1 MMNFDPIKFNAERLM
16 EKCPDVFDIAR
27 MSASIEDLRFGLT
40 QLSHSAEYDAQ
51 NSYESH
57 SQGTI
62 IRIRDCA
69 RTLFRIVT
77 RRSDDLAGFSVVQAI
92 WDISRG
98 VPRPDL
104 TPAFF
109 AELQHILL
117 GLQGKG
123 PEKSLADFHL
133 APTDFQG
140 REAAIERSRQLD
152 VLSGAVQERLDRY
165 MTGLDEDVIARRKSR
180 RGQIL
185 KVLGAS
191 ENDWFDWKWQ
201 IANIVRNSRQM
212 ASLVGLSDK
221 ERGSIKDAKLEQLP
235 FAVTPYYVS
244 LMDQQPDSGCDRSI
258 RAQVIPPP
266 SYIEEMNNYSEDD
279 MACLDFMK
287 ESDTSPIDLITRRY
301 PAICIFKPFNTC
313 PQICVYC
320 QRNWEI
326 EDAME
331 PGALASSADI
341 EKAVAWIENHPAIHD
356 VLLTGGDPLAMD
368 DEQLEQILER
378 LFSIRSIER
387 VRIGSRVLITMPMR
401 ITDRLADLLSR
412 FRKPGKRQVSI
423 VTHAQHPYELTPD
436 TAAAVDKLRT
446 RGIPVYNQLVYT
458 FYISRRFEAVQLR
471 RTLVLLGI
479 EPYYTFNTKGKE
491 ETSEYRVPLARLL
504 QEQKE
509 EARLLPGLT
518 RTDEAVYNVPGLGKN
533 YLRARQHRDLI
544 SILPNGARLYEFHP
558 WEKNI
563 TNRMSTYVGED
574 MPILDYL
581 RRLDKIGE
589 DISDYETIWYYY

>member
-1 MMNFDPIKFNAERLM
+1 MNFDPTRFNADSLKE
-16 EKCPDVFDIAR
+16 ECPGVFEIAR
-27 MSASIEDLRFGLT
+27 AASSVEDLRIKLT
-40 QLSHSAEYDAQ
+40 QLSHESEYEAQ
-51 NSYESH
+51 DSFEFY
-57 SQGTI
+57 SQGSI
-62 IRIRDCA
+62 IRVRDCA
-69 RTLFRIVT
+69 RTLFRILT
-77 RRSDDLAGFSVVQAI
+77 RRSDHLAEFSVVQAI

-98 VPRPDL
+98 ISRPDL

-109 AELQHILL
+109 AELQYLML
-117 GLQGKG
+117 GLQSKG
-123 PEKSLADFHL
+123 PMGSPANLYLVPSEY
-133 APTDFQG
+133 QG

-152 VLSGAVQERLDRY
+152 VLSEAVQRVMNRY
-165 MTGLDEDVIARRKSR
+165 LTGLDESAIALRKSR
-180 RGQIL
+180 REFIL

-201 IANIVRNSRQM
+201 IANIVRGPDRM
-212 ASLVGLSDK
+212 ASLVGLSDT
-221 ERGSIKDAKLEQLP
+221 ERSAIEAAKAERLP
-235 FAVTPYYVS
+235 FAVTPYYLS
-244 LMDQQPDSGCDRSI
+244 LMDQQPDLGNDRSI
-258 RAQVIPPP
+258 RAQVIPPL
-266 SYIEEMNNYSEDD
+266 SYVAEMNQYAGGNMS
-279 MACLDFMK
+279 CLDFMK
-287 ESDTSPIDLITRRY
+287 ESDTSPLDLITRRY

-331 PGALASSADI
+331 PGALAPASAI
-341 EKAVAWIENHPAIHD
+341 EKAISWIEDHPAIHE
-356 VLLTGGDPLAMD
+356 VLITGGDPLAMD

-378 LFSIRSIER
+378 LFSVRSIER
-387 VRIGSRVLITMPMR
+387 IRIGSRVPITMPMR

-412 FRKPGKRQVSI
+412 YRILGKRQVAV

-436 TAAAVDKLRT
+436 TALAVEKLST

-471 RTLVLLGI
+471 RTLALLGI
-479 EPYYTFNTKGKE
+479 DPYYTFNTKGKE
-491 ETSEYRVPLARLL
+491 ETTEYRVPIARLL

-544 SILPNGARLYEFHP
+544 SIRPNGARLYEFHP

-563 TNRMSTYVGED
+563 TSHMSTYVGED
-574 MPILDYL
+574 VPILDYL
-581 RRLDKIGE
+581 HHLDQIGE
-589 DISDYETIWYYY
+589 DVSDYETIWYYY